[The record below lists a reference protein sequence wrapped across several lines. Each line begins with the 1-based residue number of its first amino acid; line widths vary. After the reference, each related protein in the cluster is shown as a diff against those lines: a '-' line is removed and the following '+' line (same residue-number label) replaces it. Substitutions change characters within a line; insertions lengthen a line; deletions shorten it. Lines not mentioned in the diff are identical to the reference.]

1 MLTLI
6 TGVPNAGKTTYSDK
20 HFENVLHMDDLIV
33 VGKHL
38 PYVYERLRDSK
49 GSDICV
55 EGVFYAPSQ
64 RKMLADSY
72 EGKKQCIWLDT
83 PIDECKRR
91 ENRRR
96 PLFIIDNNFRLFKP
110 PTLEEGWDEV
120 IIIRPDG
127 EEHLVKGE

>member
-6 TGVPNAGKTTYSDK
+6 IGVPNAGKTTYSDK
-20 HFENVLHMDDLIV
+20 NFENVLHMDDLV
-33 VGKHL
+33 SEGKHTA
-38 PYVYERLRDSK
+38 YVIDCIENCE
-49 GSDICV
+49 GDICV
-55 EGVFYAPSQ
+55 EGVYYAPGS
-64 RKMLADSY
+64 RKRIADAY
-72 EGKKQCIWLDT
+72 NGYKQCIWLDT

-96 PLFIIDNNFRLFKP
+96 PLFIIDNSYRMFKP
-110 PTLEEGWDEV
+110 PTLDEGWDEV